1 MDWPS
6 LKKDHIPHLC
16 WNQVWP
22 MNSLWSMKSE
32 LKGHAIRGKKVWD
45 LTCSWHHLS
54 PLYQTEADHPP
65 EFSSE
70 EDRNTISVDPYVHMQ
85 REQKIHLGCQK
96 PLRCW
101 YHLLPEHNQQSWLF
115 TYPFWPLTPQRS
127 SSGINQLLLGR
138 MPSDTA
144 FHQLAVSSGSPPE
157 WNIPEGRQ
165 GEQRGFKS
173 SKYDPPKKVN
183 LYE

>member
-1 MDWPS
+1 
-6 LKKDHIPHLC
+6 
-16 WNQVWP
+16 

-32 LKGHAIRGKKVWD
+32 LKGHAIWGKKLWD
-45 LTCSWHHLS
+45 LTCSWHHLLS
-54 PLYQTEADHPP
+54 TRQRLIHPP

-70 EDRNTISVDPYVHMQ
+70 EDRNTISSDPSVHMQ
-85 REQKIHLGCQK
+85 CEQKIHLGCQK

-115 TYPFWPLTPQRS
+115 TYPFWPLAPQRS
-127 SSGINQLLLGR
+127 SGVNQLHLGK

-144 FHQLAVSSGSPPE
+144 FHQLAVSSRSPPG
-157 WNIPEGRQ
+157 WNTPEGTQ

-173 SKYDPPKKVN
+173 SKYDPPKKVS